1 MKKRPLWMKAF
12 SLAIG
17 LTATGV
23 LMTACTKG
31 YDDDP
36 AFESSV
42 KNSTLKALAAD
53 DIVVK
58 SSADGSTF
66 TFTWQVVHG
75 AGGYEVKLFN
85 VSDPDNAVLVKAD
98 TTDACTVTM
107 PREDDV
113 NYMVAV
119 RALSNA
125 SLGNTEQA
133 EATEKTFTTFTPTY
147 GTISYDEY
155 PDLKAY
161 FDANPLPEGPTEMLC
176 FDLEGGKEYTLSGD
190 IDFGGHH
197 VTIRCTNKNSHAGL
211 KPAAG
216 AKFVTFGSF
225 YLKYLDVDCAE
236 TNKPI
241 VELSETPDDS
251 IKNLVGTSGYYFIQD
266 PIVFQ
271 SCNIKNLG
279 ACLIQDQGKYVVRN
293 MTINDCVIA
302 IDRTAEA
309 TNAVA
314 GDPIIKLT
322 KASYVTDFVVKNS
335 TIYSKEHTSSAF
347 LTYNGRPKEL
357 NDASELQKISFVST
371 TLFNLSYSTNFR
383 GDTRTQ
389 GQTSNYFTVEKCIIV
404 DCGKKNFINS
414 LIRQLSTNPTVSYY
428 KNTYWWDGANVKES
442 QVCDGGDRSGT
453 ALDTDPD
460 FKDPANGD
468 FTPQGADQINNAT
481 GDPRWLKAEVIY

>member
-1 MKKRPLWMKAF
+1 MKQKHLWMKAF
-12 SLAIG
+12 G
-17 LTATGV
+17 LITGLMAAGV

-36 AFESSV
+36 GFESSV
-42 KNSTLKALAAD
+42 QNSPLKALTAD
-53 DIVVK
+53 DITVK

-75 AGGYEVKLFN
+75 AGGYEVKLYN
-85 VSDPDNAVLVKAD
+85 ISDPSNALLVKAD
-98 TTDACTVTM
+98 TTDGCTVSM
-107 PREDDV
+107 PREDDT
-113 NYMVAV
+113 NYMVAI

-125 SLGNTEQA
+125 SLGNTEQ
-133 EATEKTFTTFTPTY
+133 TEPGKKEFSTFTPTY
-147 GTISYDEY
+147 GTIKHDDYA
-155 PDLKAY
+155 DLKAY
-161 FDANPLPEGPTEMLC
+161 FDANPLPEGPTDMLC
-176 FDLEGGKEYTLSGD
+176 FDLEGGKEYTMSGD
-190 IDFGGHH
+190 IDFGGHS
-197 VTIRCTNKNSHAGL
+197 VTIRCTNKNKHANL

-225 YLKYLDVDCAE
+225 YLKYMDIDCAE
-236 TNKPI
+236 TNKPV

-271 SCNIKNLG
+271 SCNISNLG

-293 MTINDCVIA
+293 LNINDCVVA

-309 TNAVA
+309 ANAVA
-314 GDPIIKLT
+314 SDPIIKLT
-322 KASYVTDFVVKNS
+322 KASYVTDFVIKNS
-335 TIYSKEHTSSAF
+335 TVYSKEHTTSAF

-357 NDASELQKISFVST
+357 NDASELQKISFISS

-389 GQTSNYFTVEKCIIV
+389 GQTSNYFTVDKCIIV
-404 DCGKKNFINS
+404 DCGKKNFCNA
-414 LIRQLSTNPTVSYY
+414 LLRQMSKNPTVYYY
-428 KNTYWWDGANVKES
+428 KNTYWWDGENVREA
-442 QVCDGGDRSGT
+442 QTGDGADNTGT
-453 ALDTDPD
+453 ALETDPAFVD
-460 FKDPANGD
+460 AANGD

-481 GDPRWLKAEVIY
+481 GDPRWLK

>member
-1 MKKRPLWMKAF
+1 MKQKHLWMKAF
-12 SLAIG
+12 G
-17 LTATGV
+17 LITALMAAGV

-36 AFESSV
+36 EFESSV
-42 KNSTLKALAAD
+42 QNSPLKALTAD
-53 DIVVK
+53 DISVK

-75 AGGYEVKLFN
+75 AGGYEVKLYN
-85 VSDPDNAVLVKAD
+85 ISDPSNALLVKAD
-98 TTDACTVTM
+98 TTDGCTVSM
-107 PREDDV
+107 PREDDT
-113 NYMVAV
+113 NYMVAI

-133 EATEKTFTTFTPTY
+133 EPGKKEFSTFTPTY
-147 GTISYDEY
+147 GTIKHDDYA
-155 PDLKAY
+155 DLKAY
-161 FDANPLPEGPTEMLC
+161 FDANPLPEGPTDMLC
-176 FDLEGGKEYTLSGD
+176 FDLEGGKEYTMSAD
-190 IDFGGHH
+190 IDFGGHS
-197 VTIRCTNKNSHAGL
+197 VTIRCTNKNKHANL

-225 YLKYLDVDCAE
+225 YLKYMDIDCAE

-271 SCNIKNLG
+271 SCNISNLG

-293 MTINDCVIA
+293 LTINDCVVA

-309 TNAVA
+309 ANAVT

-322 KASYVTDFVVKNS
+322 KASYVTDFVMKNS
-335 TIYSKEHTSSAF
+335 TVYSKEHTTSAF

-357 NDASELQKISFVST
+357 NDASELQKISFISST
-371 TLFNLSYSTNFR
+371 LYNQSYNSNFR

-389 GQTSNYFTVEKCIIV
+389 GQTSNYFTVDKCIIV
-404 DCGKKNFINS
+404 DCGKKNFCNA
-414 LIRQLSTNPTVSYY
+414 LLRQMSKNPTVYYY
-428 KNTYWWDGANVKES
+428 KNTYWWNGENVREAQTGDGADNT
-442 QVCDGGDRSGT
+442 GT
-453 ALDTDPD
+453 ALETDPAFVD
-460 FKDPANGD
+460 AANGD

-481 GDPRWLKAEVIY
+481 GDPRWLKL